1 MFRELAPK
9 LFNAKHGLVLC
20 LSLTAAA
27 GWASFAVSSQSST
40 EMERQLRR
48 QETSLQDTQTQLLSE
63 RTRTQASRSEMAQLR
78 ADLAATQSKVNRL
91 SQSRDQ
97 ARAEL
102 APAKS
107 DRKGR
112 SIQINEAE
120 DDVSATGSIG
130 AKAMRPLQGKA
141 ASSDPLPPQPRNKQM
156 IAVRIAAHRLQKAT
170 EKPQHSRDLT
180 IISELDT
187 AALRQLSKSGKALA
201 R

>member
-48 QETSLQDTQTQLLSE
+48 QETSLQDTQIQLLSE
-63 RTRTQASRSEMAQLR
+63 RTRAQASLSEMVQLR

-112 SIQINEAE
+112 SIQVNEAE
-120 DDVSATGSIG
+120 DDVSGTGSIG

-141 ASSDPLPPQPRNKQM
+141 ASLDPLPPQPRNKQM
-156 IAVRIAAHRLQKAT
+156 IAVRIAAHGLQKAT

-187 AALRQLSKSGKALA
+187 AALRQLSKSGEASA

>member
-63 RTRTQASRSEMAQLR
+63 RTRTQASLSEMAQLR
-78 ADLAATQSKVNRL
+78 ADLAAIQSKVNRL

-97 ARAEL
+97 ARAEF

-107 DRKGR
+107 DRKGK

-130 AKAMRPLQGKA
+130 AKAMRPPQGKA
-141 ASSDPLPPQPRNKQM
+141 ASSDPLPPQPRNKL
-156 IAVRIAAHRLQKAT
+156 AVRIAAQGLQKAT
-170 EKPQHSRDLT
+170 EKPQRSRDLT
-180 IISELDT
+180 VISELDT
-187 AALRQLSKSGKALA
+187 AALRQLSKSGEASA

>member
-63 RTRTQASRSEMAQLR
+63 RTRTQASLSEMVQLR
-78 ADLAATQSKVNRL
+78 ADLAAIQSNVNRL

-120 DDVSATGSIG
+120 DDVSATSSIG
-130 AKAMRPLQGKA
+130 AKAMRLSQGKA
-141 ASSDPLPPQPRNKQM
+141 ASSEPPPQPRNKQM
-156 IAVRIAAHRLQKAT
+156 IAVRIAAQGLQKAT
-170 EKPQHSRDLT
+170 EKPQRSRNLT
-180 IISELDT
+180 VISELDT
-187 AALRQLSKSGKALA
+187 AALRQLSKSGEASA

>member
-27 GWASFAVSSQSST
+27 GWGSFAVSSQSST

-63 RTRTQASRSEMAQLR
+63 RTRTQASLSEMAQLR
-78 ADLAATQSKVNRL
+78 ADLAAIQSKVNRL
-91 SQSRDQ
+91 AQSRDQ

-102 APAKS
+102 APATS
-107 DRKGR
+107 DRKGK

-120 DDVSATGSIG
+120 DDVSATSSLG

-141 ASSDPLPPQPRNKQM
+141 ASSEPPPQSRSKQM
-156 IAVRIAAHRLQKAT
+156 VAVRIAAHGLQKAT
-170 EKPQHSRDLT
+170 EKPQRSRDLT
-180 IISELDT
+180 VISELDT
-187 AALRQLSKSGKALA
+187 AALRQLSKSGEASA

>member
-78 ADLAATQSKVNRL
+78 ADLAAIQSKVNRL

-112 SIQINEAE
+112 SIQVNEAE

-141 ASSDPLPPQPRNKQM
+141 ASSDPLPPQPRNKL
-156 IAVRIAAHRLQKAT
+156 AVRIAAQGLPKAT
-170 EKPQHSRDLT
+170 EKPQRSRDLT

-187 AALRQLSKSGKALA
+187 AALRQLSKSGEASA

>member
-48 QETSLQDTQTQLLSE
+48 QETSLQVTQTQLLSE
-63 RTRTQASRSEMAQLR
+63 RTRTRASLAEMAQLR
-78 ADLAATQSKVNRL
+78 ADLAAIQTKVNRL

-102 APAKS
+102 APATS

-112 SIQINEAE
+112 SIQVNEAE
-120 DDVSATGSIG
+120 DDVSGTGSIG
-130 AKAMRPLQGKA
+130 AKAMRPSQVKA
-141 ASSDPLPPQPRNKQM
+141 ASLDPLPPQPRNKLT
-156 IAVRIAAHRLQKAT
+156 VRIAAHGLRKAT
-170 EKPQHSRDLT
+170 EKPQRSRDLT
-180 IISELDT
+180 VISELDT
-187 AALRQLSKSGKALA
+187 AALRQLSKSGEASA

>member
-1 MFRELAPK
+1 LFRELAPK

-112 SIQINEAE
+112 SIQVNEAE
-120 DDVSATGSIG
+120 DDVSATSSIG
-130 AKAMRPLQGKA
+130 AKAMRPPQGKA
-141 ASSDPLPPQPRNKQM
+141 APSDPLPPQARNKL
-156 IAVRIAAHRLQKAT
+156 AVRIVAHGLQKAT
-170 EKPQHSRDLT
+170 EKPQRSKELT
-180 IISELDT
+180 VISELDT
-187 AALRQLSKSGKALA
+187 AALRQLSKSGEASA

>member
-27 GWASFAVSSQSST
+27 GWGSFAVSRQSST

-78 ADLAATQSKVNRL
+78 ADLAAIQSKVNRL

-112 SIQINEAE
+112 SIQVNEAE
-120 DDVSATGSIG
+120 DDVSATSSIG
-130 AKAMRPLQGKA
+130 AKAMRPSQGKA
-141 ASSDPLPPQPRNKQM
+141 APSELPPQSRNKQM
-156 IAVRIAAHRLQKAT
+156 IAVRIAAQGLQKAT
-170 EKPQHSRDLT
+170 EKPQRSRDLT
-180 IISELDT
+180 VISELDT
-187 AALRQLSKSGKALA
+187 AALRQLSKSGEASA

>member
-1 MFRELAPK
+1 MFRELAPR
-9 LFNAKHGLVLC
+9 LFTAKHGLVLC

-27 GWASFAVSSQSST
+27 GWASFAVSSQSSA

-63 RTRTQASRSEMAQLR
+63 RTRTQASLSEMAQLR
-78 ADLAATQSKVNRL
+78 ADLAAIQSKVNRL

-102 APAKS
+102 APATS
-107 DRKGR
+107 DRKGK
-112 SIQINEAE
+112 SIQINEVE

-130 AKAMRPLQGKA
+130 PKAMRPRQGKA
-141 ASSDPLPPQPRNKQM
+141 ASLDPLPPQPRSKQM
-156 IAVRIAAHRLQKAT
+156 IAVRIAAHGLQKAT
-170 EKPQHSRDLT
+170 EKPQHSRDLAVV
-180 IISELDT
+180 SELDT
-187 AALRQLSKSGKALA
+187 ASLRHLSKSAEASA